1 MKNLLIATTALVATA
16 GIAAADVTISGWAT
30 MGVVQGEGIYRN
42 STSDKSAST
51 ARIENNIEL
60 FITGKT
66 ETDSGVALSATVNLE
81 DNDNPDYTG
90 SATVIASTV
99 VSVSYAGATLTF
111 GNTDGAAD
119 RVTTETARLY
129 PGIRFEGWGGH
140 IDNTDANPVVRADY
154 AFGDI
159 LLAASWAGADEQFG
173 IGASYAANGL
183 SLGIAFED
191 APTGADTKDLINL
204 SASYTMNDLT
214 FTAIHWRSDD
224 DAGKENRNQT
234 DIGVQ
239 YKMGAVTLAAEYLMN
254 DYAKTDNYTVWA
266 SYDLGGG
273 AYVFGQV
280 GTRDYAAT
288 SKLAALKE
296 EGFASAGIRFAF

>member
-16 GIAAADVTISGWAT
+16 GVAAADVTITGFGAL
-30 MGVVQGEGIYRN
+30 GVVQGKGIYG
-42 STSDKSAST
+42 DST
-51 ARIENNIEL
+51 ARIENNVEL
-60 FITGKT
+60 FITGTT

-81 DNDNPDYTG
+81 NNDGADYTG
-90 SATVIASTV
+90 SVTPDASTV
-99 VSVSYAGATLTF
+99 VSVSYAGASLTF

-119 RVTTETARLY
+119 RVTSETARLY

-140 IDNTDANPVVRADY
+140 IDNTDANPVARAEY
-154 AFGDI
+154 VVGDMR
-159 LLAASWAGADEQFG
+159 LVASWAGADEQFG
-173 IGASYAANGL
+173 IGAGYSANGL
-183 SLGIAFED
+183 SVGVAYEN
-191 APTGADTKDLINL
+191 APTGANTKDLINV

-214 FTAIHWRSDD
+214 FTAIHWRSDN
-224 DAGKENRNQT
+224 DAGVENRNQT

-254 DYAKTDNYTVWA
+254 DFASTDNYTVWG

-280 GTRDYAAT
+280 GTRDYSAAASAT
-288 SKLAALKE
+288 KAALNE